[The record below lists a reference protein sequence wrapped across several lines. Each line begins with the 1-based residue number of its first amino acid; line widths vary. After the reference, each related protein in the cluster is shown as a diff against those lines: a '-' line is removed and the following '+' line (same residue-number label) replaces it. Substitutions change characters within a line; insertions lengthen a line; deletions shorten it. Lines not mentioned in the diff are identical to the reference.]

1 MFKVC
6 IAVFLA
12 AHFSSFDKDTK
23 NCVISCTIYV
33 NEKDCF
39 TMSWGRL
46 RMLLSTRKQ
55 VTYALNAIL
64 TALYLTSDKKKM
76 SLDVDG
82 QIRPPISAKNQR
94 SSHVVF
100 RKIGILPFLG
110 DFRQKLGF
118 QVKYMDFRC
127 PRALDIPQKA
137 P

>member
-23 NCVISCTIYV
+23 NCVISCTISV

-64 TALYLTSDKKKM
+64 TALYLTSVKKEM
-76 SLDVDG
+76 SSMPLKNKYG
-82 QIRPPISAKNQR
+82 Q
-94 SSHVVF
+94 
-100 RKIGILPFLG
+100 
-110 DFRQKLGF
+110 
-118 QVKYMDFRC
+118 
-127 PRALDIPQKA
+127 LDINSGHIHGRIQWLQLTKLIIKLCPFDKGRLGPRRLPQIWQLW
-137 P
+137 